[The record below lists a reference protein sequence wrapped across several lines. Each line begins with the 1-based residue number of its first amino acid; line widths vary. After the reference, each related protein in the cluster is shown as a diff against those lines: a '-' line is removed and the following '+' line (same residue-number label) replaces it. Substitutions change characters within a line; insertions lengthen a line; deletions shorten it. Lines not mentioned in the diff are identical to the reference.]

1 MARQVSDVN
10 ASSVADIAF
19 LLLIFFLVA
28 TTMDV
33 ETGMMRIMSPVSD
46 QPPPEIKERNVWVVL
61 VNSNDMLMVEGQEM
75 DLSILRSKTKEF
87 LLNPENLES
96 LPEKR
101 VEVID
106 PLGEVEVSKGI
117 ISIKN
122 DRSTTYEMFLKVMNE
137 LVAAGNEVKD
147 EFSLK
152 KFGKKYEDLPKDLQA
167 AVKKAVPSVISE
179 SEPMH
184 IGN

>member
-33 ETGMMRIMSPVSD
+33 DTVMHRVMSPISHE
-46 QPPPEIKERNVWVVL
+46 PPPEINERNVWVVL
-61 VNSNDMLMVEGQEM
+61 VNSNDKLMVEGKEM
-75 DLSILRSKTKEF
+75 DIKMLKEKTKEF
-87 LLNPENLES
+87 LTNPKKLDN
-96 LPEKR
+96 LPETR
-101 VEVID
+101 TENIEHI
-106 PLGEVEVSKGI
+106 GEVEVSKGI

-122 DRSTTYEMFLKVMNE
+122 DRSTSYAMFINVMNE
-137 LVAAGNEVKD
+137 LIAAGREVKD
-147 EFSLK
+147 EYSMK
-152 KFGKKYEDLPKDLQA
+152 KFGKKYEDLPQHLQA
-167 AVKKAVPSVISE
+167 AVKKAVPAVISE

-184 IGN
+184 IEK